1 MKRLSTLFGAVAA
14 IALFAMMLL
23 TFADVVSRKFLS
35 GSITGAVEL
44 TELGML
50 TMIFFA
56 LPLASLGGEH
66 IVFDLL
72 DRVLPA
78 ALLRWQQALA
88 HTLTGL
94 VFAGAAT
101 VVWQRADRTRS
112 MGDVT
117 ATLEI
122 RLEPYHRMVALLLA
136 VTVLVHLALALRHA
150 LRAPP
155 ADSAG
160 ATR

>member
-56 LPLASLGGEH
+56 LPLASLGG
-66 IVFDLL
+66 
-72 DRVLPA
+72 
-78 ALLRWQQALA
+78 
-88 HTLTGL
+88 
-94 VFAGAAT
+94 
-101 VVWQRADRTRS
+101 
-112 MGDVT
+112 
-117 ATLEI
+117 
-122 RLEPYHRMVALLLA
+122 
-136 VTVLVHLALALRHA
+136 
-150 LRAPP
+150 
-155 ADSAG
+155 
-160 ATR
+160 